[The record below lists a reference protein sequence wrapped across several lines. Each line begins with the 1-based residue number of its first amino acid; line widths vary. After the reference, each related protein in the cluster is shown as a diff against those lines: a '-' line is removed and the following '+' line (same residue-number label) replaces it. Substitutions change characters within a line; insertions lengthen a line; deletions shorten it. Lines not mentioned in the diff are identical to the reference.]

1 MNRLIKRVLFL
12 VVALSSMVFANER
25 VLVNMINNVS
35 IPNVQKTIDDA
46 NILKNEL
53 NETNFTNF
61 LKSWKKVEALYL
73 AGDLDEDY
81 LDTPR
86 FIDVYN
92 NLKEDLNSQMQRVIE
107 SKDEPKTALF
117 KNSFKT
123 INALEYVL
131 FNDKEI
137 SQREKELSIVILD
150 SIISHLE
157 DINEV
162 YKNYLTAKP
171 KDEKWENALILN
183 SLIASSYRLKE
194 WRIGNASGNASKYK
208 NDAKNDRAEYF
219 LSQNSFSAIDAILD
233 AYNEVVLKHTYNDFA
248 AFALDKGAAIQLLE
262 AIDKIAEMKAELK
275 TLTKDDFTKA
285 NKLFAM
291 AKELHNSYYVSLIE
305 QLSIVGKILDADGD

>member
-137 SQREKELSIVILD
+137 SQREKELSVVILD

>member
-25 VLVNMINNVS
+25 VLINMINNVS

-137 SQREKELSIVILD
+137 SQREKELSVVILD

-162 YKNYLTAKP
+162 YKNYLTSEA
-171 KDEKWENALILN
+171 KDEKFENALILN

-194 WRIGNASGNASKYK
+194 WRIGNASGNASKFK
-208 NDAKNDRAEYF
+208 NDPKNDRAEYF
-219 LSQNSFSAIDAILD
+219 LSQNSFAAIDAILD
-233 AYNEVVLKHTYNDFA
+233 AHNEVVLKHKYNDFA
-248 AFALDKGAAIQLLE
+248 AFALDKGAAIQLLVV
-262 AIDKIAEMKAELK
+262 IDKIAEMKAELK
-275 TLTKDDFTKA
+275 TFPKDDFTKA
-285 NKLFAM
+285 NNLFAM
-291 AKELHNSYYVSLIE
+291 AKDLHNAYYVSLIE